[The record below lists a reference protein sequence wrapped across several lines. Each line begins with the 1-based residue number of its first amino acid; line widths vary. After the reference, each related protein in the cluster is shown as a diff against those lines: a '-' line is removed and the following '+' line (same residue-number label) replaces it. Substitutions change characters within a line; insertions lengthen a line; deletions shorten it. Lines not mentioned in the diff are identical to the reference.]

1 MNELSSLKTLEKKY
15 FEDLFGLQTGY
26 VLDFTN
32 ATFSEFFKE
41 CVNIDIDD
49 EKYSTNGDSKA
60 KRLRMFWETESD
72 LVVGKVLE
80 SLLMFWNYKNP
91 HPDQQNQLRCKKA
104 IEIATRMQGKQIN
117 EELNESS
124 STEKNFNSIDLSSL
138 GLDPSLLPVI
148 QNRLDEIQKCQTAH
162 APLSVVFLCGS
173 ILEGILFSL
182 ATQNP
187 RIFNQSKS
195 APKNNEGK
203 IVEFSRWSLSQLIN
217 VSYEC
222 DFLKLDV
229 KKFSHELRDF
239 RNYIHPFQQAK
250 SCFQPTQHTAE
261 ICLQVLKAV
270 LATLSEVTK

>member
-1 MNELSSLKTLEKKY
+1 MSSLKSLEKKY
-15 FEDLFGLQTGY
+15 FEDLFGLRTGY
-26 VLDFTN
+26 VLDFTD
-32 ATFSEFFKE
+32 ATFSEFFRE
-41 CVNIDIDD
+41 SVNINIDE
-49 EKYSTNGDSKA
+49 EKYSSNGDSKA
-60 KRLRMFWETESD
+60 KRLRAFWETESD

-91 HPDQQNQLRCKKA
+91 HPDQQNQLRYEKA

-117 EELNESS
+117 EEINESS

-148 QNRLDEIQKCQTAH
+148 QSRLEEIQKCQSVN
-162 APLSVVFLCGS
+162 APLSVIFLCGS

-187 RIFNQSKS
+187 RLFNQSHS
-195 APKNNEGK
+195 APKTKEGK
-203 IVEFSRWSLSQLIN
+203 SIEFSKWSLSQLIN
-217 VSYEC
+217 ASYEC
-222 DFLKLDV
+222 SFLKLDV

-239 RNYIHPFQQAK
+239 RNYIHPFQQAN

-261 ICLQVLKAV
+261 ICFQVLKAA
-270 LATLSEVTK
+270 LANLSAVPK